1 MTRKTKKRG
10 LQCLE
15 GLGDDPILGTSTP
28 IDSDDDDDDG
38 VDAGLLTWVASLEK
52 VSETQLS
59 NLESE
64 AQPDTTLDNTVEGF
78 DSQGTQEDNMREVK
92 KKKRNP
98 TQPAPFPRV
107 QTRLRGPPAPIK
119 GKKTMKLP

>member
-1 MTRKTKKRG
+1 MIRKNKKRV

-15 GLGDDPILGTSTP
+15 SAGDEIIVGNSSLV
-28 IDSDDDDDDG
+28 DSDDD
-38 VDAGLLTWVASLEK
+38 DAGLLTWAASCEK
-52 VSETQLS
+52 DHETQDS

-64 AQPDTTLDNTVEGF
+64 PQVTTTVDNTVQGLPLP
-78 DSQGTQEDNMREVK
+78 DNSQGTQDDNMNFPP

-107 QTRLRGPPAPIK
+107 QTRLRGSPAPTK
-119 GKKTMKLP
+119 GKKMVKLS